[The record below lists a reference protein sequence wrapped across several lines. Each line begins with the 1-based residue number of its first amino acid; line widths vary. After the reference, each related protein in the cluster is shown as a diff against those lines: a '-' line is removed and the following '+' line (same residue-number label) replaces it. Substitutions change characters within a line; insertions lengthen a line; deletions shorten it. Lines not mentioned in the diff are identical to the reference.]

1 MSNLQVP
8 LAKLFKKHRIV
19 FWYDADKELRADFES
34 LELPDIHKI
43 ELGNNEFAVKHRIL
57 KEEPEAG
64 FLLYHEGPQPADLE
78 NWLLDVLLAH
88 GEFRTDQ
95 ASIYL
100 GELGLG
106 PEFSN
111 LVRDHLDFF
120 RVARRRE
127 KLKTIL
133 QSDDTLGVI
142 RTKMLAVCCG
152 AEPRLDVILES
163 LLGELAE
170 GQEKKMGLIR
180 QCGLAS
186 FLWEQLHRY
195 FGYDSETKSIR
206 DFVIELFQSCY
217 EREVISCQLSVD
229 SKKGLNSEAV
239 IFLTRWKDSIRHC
252 SVFEKLSEECADA
265 LGIEQ
270 DLQSRD
276 SNSLIEI
283 DYFRLIDLK
292 IISELIRSITART
305 LTAGECAVM
314 VRNRRQSHWYS
325 QYRHHYESIEYA
337 ARFIYELETLHVQVN
352 SLSDG
357 IERYKATWYRID
369 QLYRKYVY
377 HAKQS
382 GQSSL
387 LEQLSRQVE
396 DLYTN
401 NFLLQVNDSWQQQVD
416 TCRRWSSPLVTMQN
430 KFYEKWVAP
439 YPAKNKK
446 IFVLI
451 SDGLRYEIADELLRL
466 IRSEDRYKAELAPML
481 GMLPS
486 FTQLGMA
493 ALLPN
498 KELHFAGK
506 DSATIL
512 VDGESTL
519 GTANRAKV
527 LSNHVTGGATAI
539 RADDFLDMTREEARE
554 LFREHNV
561 VYIYHNRIDAA
572 GDKKQTEGQVFEA
585 VEETLTELIKVI
597 KKLAAANA
605 TNMLITSDH
614 GFIYQNKPLD
624 ESDFSA
630 AEPQGDVIL
639 HRDRRF
645 IVGKG
650 LQKQPGLRSFTAE
663 ELGLTGDVEI
673 QVSKSINRMRLKG
686 AGSRYVHGG
695 ASLQEVVLPVLMVNK
710 KRKSDVSSVDVDIL
724 RSGRTMITSSQ
735 LSVTFYQEDPVTDKR
750 RPRRLRAGMYNKDSE
765 LISDRH
771 DLIFNFTSESPR
783 EREMAIRFLFTRK
796 ADDANGQNI
805 ILKLEE
811 KLTGTAKYKEYKSV
825 SYTMQRSFTT
835 DFDF

>member
-1 MSNLQVP
+1 MSNNLQAP
-8 LAKLFKKHRIV
+8 LSKLFKKHRIV
-19 FWYDADKELRADFES
+19 FWYDTDRELRADFES
-34 LELPDIHKI
+34 LELPNIQKI
-43 ELGNNEFAVKHRIL
+43 ELENNEFNIKHRIL
-57 KEEPEAG
+57 REEPEAC
-64 FLLYHEGPQPADLE
+64 FLLYHEGPQPPDLE

-106 PEFSN
+106 PEFN
-111 LVRDHLDFF
+111 KLVQDHLDFF
-120 RVARRRE
+120 RVSRRRE
-127 KLKTIL
+127 KLKNL
-133 QSDDTLGVI
+133 LGADDTHGII
-142 RTKMLAVCCG
+142 RLKMLAVCSG
-152 AEPRLDVILES
+152 SEPRLDVILET
-163 LLGELAE
+163 LLAELAE
-170 GQEKKMGLIR
+170 GQEKKIRLIH
-180 QCGLAS
+180 QCGLEA
-186 FLWEQLHRY
+186 FLWEQLQRY

-217 EREVISCQLSVD
+217 RMETGQPAM
-229 SKKGLNSEAV
+229 LNSEAI
-239 IFLTRWKDSIRHC
+239 IFLKRWKDSIRHC
-252 SVFEKLSEECADA
+252 SAFEKLSEECADV

-270 DLQSRD
+270 DLQGRD
-276 SNSLIEI
+276 HKSLIEV

-292 IISELIRSITART
+292 IISELVRSITDKTINAD
-305 LTAGECAVM
+305 ECAVL
-314 VRNRRQSHWYS
+314 VRNRRQSHWHGR
-325 QYRHHYESIEYA
+325 YRHHYESIEYA
-337 ARFIYELETLHVQVN
+337 ARFFQELETLHVQIN

-357 IERYKATWYRID
+357 IERYRTTWSHLD
-369 QLYRKYVY
+369 QMYRKYVY

-387 LEQLSRQVE
+387 LEELSRRVE

-401 NFLLQVNDSWQQQVD
+401 NFLLQVNDCWQQQVD
-416 TCRRWSSPLVTMQN
+416 SCPRWHSPLVTMQN
-430 KFYEKWVAP
+430 RFYEKWVKP

-446 IFVLI
+446 IFVII
-451 SDGLRYEIADELLRL
+451 SDGLRYEVADELMRL
-466 IRSEDRYKAELAPML
+466 IRGEDRYEAELEPML

-498 KELHFAGK
+498 KELRFTGK
-506 DSATIL
+506 DSVNVL
-512 VDGESTL
+512 VDENSTL
-519 GTANRAKV
+519 GTTNRAKV
-527 LSNHVTGGATAI
+527 LSNHVPGGATAI
-539 RADDFLDMTREEARE
+539 RADDFLDMHRDAARE

-561 VYIYHNRIDAA
+561 VYIYHNRIDAT
-572 GDKKQTEGQVFEA
+572 GDKKQTEVQVFES
-585 VEETLTELIKVI
+585 VEKTLDELVRVI

-614 GFIYQNKPLD
+614 GFIYQNKPLA
-624 ESDFSA
+624 ESDFNA
-630 AEPQGDVIL
+630 AEPRGDVIL

-650 LQKQPGLRSFTAE
+650 LKEQPGLRSFTAD
-663 ELGLTGDVEI
+663 ELGLAGEVEV

-686 AGSRYVHGG
+686 TGSRYVHGG

-710 KRKSDVSSVDVDIL
+710 KRKSDVRSVEVDIL

-735 LSVTFYQEDPVTDKR
+735 LSVTFYQVDPVTDKR
-750 RPRRLRAGMYNKDSE
+750 RPRRLRVGIYNKDGE

-771 DLIFNFTSESPR
+771 DLTFDFTAESPR
-783 EREMAIRFLFTRK
+783 EREMAIRFLLTRK
-796 ADDANGQNI
+796 ADDANGQNVV
-805 ILKLEE
+805 LKLEE
-811 KLTGTAKYKEYKSV
+811 KLAGTAKYKEYKTV

>member
-1 MSNLQVP
+1 MSNLQAP
-8 LAKLFKKHRIV
+8 LAKLFKKHRII
-19 FWYDADKELRADFES
+19 FWYDADRELRADFEA
-34 LELPDIHKI
+34 LELPDAQKI
-43 ELGNNEFAVKHRIL
+43 ELDNNEFEVKYRIL
-57 KEEPEAG
+57 REEPEAC
-64 FLLYHEGPQPADLE
+64 FLLYHEGPQPADLD
-78 NWLLDVLLAH
+78 NWLLDVLLSY

-106 PEFSN
+106 PEFSD
-111 LVRDHLDFF
+111 LVGEHLDFF
-120 RVARRRE
+120 SVARRRE
-127 KLKTIL
+127 KLKKL
-133 QSDDTLGVI
+133 LAPDDTPGAI
-142 RTKMLAVCCG
+142 RIKMLAVCSG
-152 AEPRLDVILES
+152 AEPRIDVILES
-163 LLGELAE
+163 LLGELAD
-170 GQEKKMGLIR
+170 GQEKKITLLQ
-180 QCGLAS
+180 QCGLGT

-195 FGYDSETKSIR
+195 YGYDSETKSIR
-206 DFVIELFQSCY
+206 DFIIELFQSCY
-217 EREVISCQLSVD
+217 RMEIGQPAL
-229 SKKGLNSEAV
+229 LNSEAV
-239 IFLTRWKDSIRHC
+239 IFLKRWRDSIRHRT
-252 SVFEKLSEECADA
+252 SFESLSEECADV

-270 DLQSRD
+270 DLQNRD
-276 SNSLIEI
+276 YKSLIAT

-292 IISELIRSITART
+292 IISELVRSITDRT
-305 LTAGECAVM
+305 LNVGECAVL
-314 VRNRRQSHWYS
+314 VRNRRQSHWYQ

-337 ARFIYELETLHVQVN
+337 ARFIHELETLNLQIS

-357 IERYKATWYRID
+357 IERYRTTWYRID
-369 QLYRKYVY
+369 QLYRKFVY

-387 LEQLSRQVE
+387 LEQLSRRIE

-401 NFLLQVNDSWQQQVD
+401 NFLLQVNDNWQQQVD
-416 TCRRWSSPLVTMQN
+416 SCQKWHSPLVTMQN
-430 KFYEKWVAP
+430 RFYEKWVNP

-446 IFVLI
+446 VFVLI
-451 SDGLRYEIADELLRL
+451 SDGLRYEIAEELLRL
-466 IRSEDRYKAELAPML
+466 IRREDRYEAELQPML

-498 KELHFAGK
+498 KELRFADT

-512 VDGESTL
+512 VDGASTL

-527 LSNHVTGGATAI
+527 LSNYVADGATAI
-539 RADDFLDMTREEARE
+539 RADDFLNMNRDDSRQ

-561 VYIYHNRIDAA
+561 VYIYHDRIDAT
-572 GDKKQTEGQVFEA
+572 GDKKQSEERVFEA
-585 VEETLTELIKVI
+585 VEETLAELIKVI

-614 GFIYQNKPLD
+614 GFVYQNKSLD
-624 ESDFSA
+624 ESDFSS
-630 AEPQGDVIL
+630 AESRGDLIM

-650 LQKQPGLRSFTAE
+650 LVPHPGLRLFTAK
-663 ELGLTGDVEI
+663 ELGLAGEVEVQI
-673 QVSKSINRMRLKG
+673 SKSINRMRLKG
-686 AGSRYVHGG
+686 TGSRYVHGG

-724 RSGRTMITSSQ
+724 RSGSTMITSSQ
-735 LSVTFYQEDPVTDKR
+735 LSVTFYQVDPVTDKR
-750 RPRRLRAGMYNKDSE
+750 QPRLLRAGMYNKDGE

-771 DLIFNFTSESPR
+771 DLVFDFTSESPR

-796 ADDANGQNI
+796 ADDANGQNV

-811 KLTGTAKYKEYKSV
+811 KLAGTAKYKEYKNV